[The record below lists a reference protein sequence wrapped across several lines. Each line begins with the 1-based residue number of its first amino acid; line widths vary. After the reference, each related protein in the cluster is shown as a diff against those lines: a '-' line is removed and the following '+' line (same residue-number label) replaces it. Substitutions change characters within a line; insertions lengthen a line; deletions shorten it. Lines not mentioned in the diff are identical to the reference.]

1 MSIIMLKPPP
11 KQFPSH
17 QTVANEKI
25 VRVIRKII
33 VRDHFCPPYNLPA
46 MELKIYVYLLI
57 KYFPA

>member
-25 VRVIRKII
+25 GRVIRKII
-33 VRDHFCPPYNLPA
+33 VRDHFCPPVQPAGDGTENVCLP
-46 MELKIYVYLLI
+46 
-57 KYFPA
+57 PH